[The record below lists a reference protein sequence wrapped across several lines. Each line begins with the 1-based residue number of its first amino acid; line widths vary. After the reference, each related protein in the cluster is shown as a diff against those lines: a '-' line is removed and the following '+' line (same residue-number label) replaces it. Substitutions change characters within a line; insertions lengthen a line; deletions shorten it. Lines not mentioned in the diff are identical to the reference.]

1 MSVPDPAPAR
11 KPRRLGLIL
20 PFVLLFLAIIV
31 WSGFWFWTRIQVGDR
46 MDATAETLRSAGYE
60 VSWGTRSIG
69 GYPFRLNVTLTDAV
83 IREPSGWA
91 LATPRLESEAYMHA
105 LGRWIFAAPDGLTF
119 TRPRSGSVQVTGQMI
134 RASLGNAEA
143 KPPRFDFEGRE
154 LTFTPTPGAQPFAL
168 SQAKKVAFHLR
179 PGPEDQGALFLEV
192 ADGQAQMSGL
202 FARIAQDGDIDLE
215 WDALLTKMSA
225 FDGPDWPNAV
235 RNWSQAGGM
244 AQVRE
249 AGLTAGEAVIGV
261 NRGQLFV
268 GPDGRLRGTLD
279 VTLREAP
286 DALEALGA
294 GGVLP
299 PETADTA
306 AAVAAARQGADN
318 VAQAAITFQ
327 AGQTTLGPVAI
338 GPAPRVY

>member
-20 PFVLLFLAIIV
+20 PFVLLFLAMIV

-105 LGRWIFAAPDGLTF
+105 LGRWIFAAPEGLTF
-119 TRPRSGSVQVTGQMI
+119 TRPQAGSVQVTGEII

-168 SQAKKVAFHLR
+168 SQAKMVAFHLR

-192 ADGQAQMSGL
+192 EDGQAQMSGL
-202 FARIAQDGDIDLE
+202 FARIAQDGDIDLK

-244 AQVRE
+244 AEVRE

-279 VTLREAP
+279 VTLRQAP
-286 DALEALGA
+286 EALEALGA

>member
-1 MSVPDPAPAR
+1 MSVPDPTPAR

-20 PFVLLFLAIIV
+20 PFALLFLAMIV
-31 WSGFWFWTRIQVGDR
+31 WSGFWFWTRMQTGER
-46 MDATAETLRSAGYE
+46 MDAAAEALRSAGYE

-91 LATPRLESEAYMHA
+91 LATPRLESEAYMHG
-105 LGRWIFAAPDGLTF
+105 LGRWIFATPDGLTF
-119 TRPRSGSVQVTGQMI
+119 TRPQSGAVQVTGRLI
-134 RASLGNAEA
+134 RASLGDVSR
-143 KPPRFDFEGRE
+143 KPPRFDFEGAD
-154 LTFTPTPGAQPFAL
+154 LTFTPSPGAQPFAL
-168 SQAKKVAFHLR
+168 ARAEKVAFHLR
-179 PGPEDQGALFLEV
+179 PGPDDQGAMFLEV
-192 ADGQAQMSGL
+192 TKGEAQMSGL
-202 FARIAQDGDIDLE
+202 FARIAQDGDIDIK
-215 WDALLTKMSA
+215 WDTLLTEMSA
-225 FDGPDWPNAV
+225 FEGDDWPSAV
-235 RNWSQAGGM
+235 RSWSRAGGM

-279 VTLREAP
+279 VTLRQAP
-286 DALEALGA
+286 EALEALGA

-306 AAVAAARQGADN
+306 AAVTAARQGADN

>member
-1 MSVPDPAPAR
+1 
-11 KPRRLGLIL
+11 
-20 PFVLLFLAIIV
+20 
-31 WSGFWFWTRIQVGDR
+31 
-46 MDATAETLRSAGYE
+46 
-60 VSWGTRSIG
+60 
-69 GYPFRLNVTLTDAV
+69 
-83 IREPSGWA
+83 
-91 LATPRLESEAYMHA
+91 
-105 LGRWIFAAPDGLTF
+105 
-119 TRPRSGSVQVTGQMI
+119 
-134 RASLGNAEA
+134 
-143 KPPRFDFEGRE
+143 
-154 LTFTPTPGAQPFAL
+154 
-168 SQAKKVAFHLR
+168 
-179 PGPEDQGALFLEV
+179 
-192 ADGQAQMSGL
+192 MSGL
-202 FARIAQDGDIDLE
+202 FARIAQDGDIDLK

>member
-20 PFVLLFLAIIV
+20 PFVLLFLAMIV

-105 LGRWIFAAPDGLTF
+105 LGRWIFAAPEGLTF
-119 TRPRSGSVQVTGQMI
+119 TRPQAGSVQVTGEII

-179 PGPEDQGALFLEV
+179 PGPKDQGALFLEV
-192 ADGQAQMSGL
+192 EDGQAQMSGL
-202 FARIAQDGDIDLE
+202 FARIAQDGDIDLK

-244 AQVRE
+244 AEVRE

-279 VTLREAP
+279 VTLRQAP
-286 DALEALGA
+286 EALEALGA